1 MEDSANPI
9 IILSASYDFLSMAPS
24 IESGVNQASGM
35 MALLEVARTFTRL
48 SKDISFA
55 DHAKYDLM
63 FVLTP
68 GSAMDYELTWE
79 FMDKLPEKI
88 RERV

>member
-1 MEDSANPI
+1 
-9 IILSASYDFLSMAPS
+9 MAPS